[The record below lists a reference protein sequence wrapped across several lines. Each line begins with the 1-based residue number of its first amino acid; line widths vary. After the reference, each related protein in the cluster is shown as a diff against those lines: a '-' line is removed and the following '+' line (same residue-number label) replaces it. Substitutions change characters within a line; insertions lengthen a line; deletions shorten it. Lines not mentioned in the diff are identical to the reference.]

1 MFKDTP
7 FLLVIMVAEMVTVAG
22 QIGAPTFRY
31 TEVYVIAGLIFLAA
45 SYPTAVLV
53 NRLEKRLAYAH

>member
-1 MFKDTP
+1 
-7 FLLVIMVAEMVTVAG
+7 MVRVA
-22 QIGAPTFRY
+22 QTIGAQTFRY
-31 TEVYVIAGLIFLAA
+31 TEVITIAGIIFLAA